1 MEYGISCSPAQM
13 RKLKSGG
20 AVTLTPSHFVEG
32 APNRIVVMPNTS
44 RRIQT
49 AMRRNKGVRIALKPE
64 EDLVAMTEG
73 GKISL
78 KSIGKTLGKT
88 AKDVGKVYA
97 DTGKV
102 IKRGFD
108 KTIVDSGVGKK
119 IASHL
124 IDAGTQVLLPAA
136 GSALSMVLGDP
147 TGMSGEIIGNIAG
160 NELDALAAR
169 RGYGMKPRKGK
180 GFFKSLK
187 KVTGINKK
195 DVVKVGKEVGKTAAR
210 VGAQVVGEAITA
222 YTGNPAAGM
231 AFERVAVGAADR
243 AIDSKKGKDIL
254 KNAAKGAGKQAKLIA
269 VEGVDDYIDKNL
281 TGAEREV
288 AQKALAGKYP
298 SASDLVYD
306 YGNSKI
312 EEMSSGQQ
320 QMMGYGVPRRTRGGL
335 RMGRGNPYLTGSYD
349 VAMRSVR
356 MGGAIPEGM
365 KVADDRIVTSTS
377 APSSI
382 IQTGSPFQ
390 RYSSPAMS
398 PFISGSPQLV
408 GQGIKPKTMGGSF
421 LPAGRY
427 GGSFIPAGV

>member
-1 MEYGISCSPAQM
+1 MMADEDIRRA
-13 RKLKSGG
+13 KLSRDLAKASQ
-20 AVTLTPSHFVEG
+20 AASKTPTPSE
-32 APNRIVVMPNTS
+32 
-44 RRIQT
+44 
-49 AMRRNKGVRIALKPE
+49 L
-64 EDLVAMTEG
+64 L
-73 GKISL
+73 
-78 KSIGKTLGKT
+78 
-88 AKDVGKVYA
+88 AKAKARQD
-97 DTGKV
+97 
-102 IKRGFD
+102 
-108 KTIVDSGVGKK
+108 
-119 IASHL
+119 
-124 IDAGTQVLLPAA
+124 
-136 GSALSMVLGDP
+136 
-147 TGMSGEIIGNIAG
+147 
-160 NELDALAAR
+160 ELDALAAR
-169 RGYGMKPRKGK
+169 KGYGMKPRKGK

-231 AFERVAVGAADR
+231 AFERVDVGAADR

-269 VEGVDDYIDKNL
+269 IEGVDDYIDKNL
-281 TGAEREV
+281 SGVEKEV

-298 SASDLVYD
+298 SASDLIYD

-312 EEMSSGQQ
+312 EEMDSAQQ

-335 RMGRGNPYLTGSYD
+335 RMGRGSPYLTGGYD
-349 VAMRSVR
+349 VAMRSIR

-365 KVADDRIVTSTS
+365 KVADDRVVTSTS

-390 RYSSPAMS
+390 RFSSPAMS

-408 GQGIKPKTMGGSF
+408 GQGKAKTIGGSF

-427 GGSFIPAGV
+427 GGSFVPAG